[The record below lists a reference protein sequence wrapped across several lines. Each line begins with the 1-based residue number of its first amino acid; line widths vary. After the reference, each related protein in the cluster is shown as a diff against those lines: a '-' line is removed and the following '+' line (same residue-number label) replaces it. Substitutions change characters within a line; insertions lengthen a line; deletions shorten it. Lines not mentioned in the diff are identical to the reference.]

1 MSNAKSIQALIAQHF
16 KFSVKL
22 APSFDRKR
30 KDMERFPHASVVR
43 SIRYFMAC
51 TRPDLVYASSL
62 ISRYM
67 ADLGKSHWEAIK
79 WVLRYLKSTSEYV
92 LVYKKVG
99 NS

>member
-1 MSNAKSIQALIAQHF
+1 MTKGFTQCEEIDFNEIYSPIDRHNSLRLLLAL
-16 KFSVKL
+16 V
-22 APSFDRKR
+22 
-30 KDMERFPHASVVR
+30 
-43 SIRYFMAC
+43 